1 MDAAWFKG
9 SIFGMPRWAWIG
21 LLVGGV
27 GVGLYLRSRSAAEDT
42 LATDELEPDQ
52 IDVPQDTMLGSL
64 DDPGLAGSLETV
76 GPAAG
81 SVVPYA
87 SPTIPEGYPET
98 FGILGDVV
106 NVLGE
111 AIAGLGRPQ
120 QTLPSGAD
128 AAKPDKPKKDRPG
141 GGGPPRRPDNKRPPK
156 KVLTPAEL
164 EQYKKLRKTNPGRAA
179 SYLKDQAGKDKNPV
193 GAGAGGRG
201 SDGRPNPSKSG
212 KRDEPKG
219 RPAPNPKGSE
229 RGGRRTAA
237 GAARR

>member
-42 LATDELEPDQ
+42 LATDELEPEQ

-111 AIAGLGRPQ
+111 AIAGLGRPA
-120 QTLPSGAD
+120 QTLPSGTTD
-128 AAKPDKPKKDRPG
+128 STKPDKKPKPG

-164 EQYKKLRKTNPGRAA
+164 EQYKKLRESNPGRAA
-179 SYLKDQAGKDKNPV
+179 NYLAQQAGKDKHPV
-193 GAGAGGRG
+193 GYGGAGQG
-201 SDGRPNPSKSG
+201 SGGRPNPNKPGG
-212 KRDEPKG
+212 KKDEPKG
-219 RPAPNPKGSE
+219 RPAPNPKGSD